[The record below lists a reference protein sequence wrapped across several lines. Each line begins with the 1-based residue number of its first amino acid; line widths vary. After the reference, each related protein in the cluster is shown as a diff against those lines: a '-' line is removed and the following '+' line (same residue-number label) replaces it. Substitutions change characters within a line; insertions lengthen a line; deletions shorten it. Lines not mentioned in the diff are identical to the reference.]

1 MFRLAFAILTLCGAG
16 EGGIRPM
23 KRPPFV
29 SHVRQVKLQ
38 ADRRTNGLKPSSCSR
53 ALKLSPFPPFVSLFL
68 LKKKPCHAHAPIVL
82 WKKANICISARLP
95 ERLNWERNLNCSKS
109 HAFDWLMIG
118 HKGYR
123 LSSLSPSLPSLY
135 THLIFIQKK
144 KKRKY
149 QKATK
154 CERTKRRACPPSPR
168 TAAYTA
174 SLH

>member
-1 MFRLAFAILTLCGAG
+1 MSGRWSYKPTVGRMGLSPRPAAELLTSPPMATLCQ
-16 EGGIRPM
+16 P
-23 KRPPFV
+23 V
-29 SHVRQVKLQ
+29 SVE
-38 ADRRTNGLKPSSCSR
+38 
-53 ALKLSPFPPFVSLFL
+53 
-68 LKKKPCHAHAPIVL
+68 KKPCHAHAPIVL
-82 WKKANICISARLP
+82 WKKANICVSARLP

-118 HKGYR
+118 HKGYT
-123 LSSLSPSLPSLY
+123 LSSLSPVTPLSLHALNIY
-135 THLIFIQKK
+135 TKK

-154 CERTKRRACPPSPR
+154 CGRSKRRALPPSPS